1 MSDHPDHPDHLDLD
15 LMLLGHVAKD
25 QVVMVG
31 QAPRQLV
38 GGAVYF
44 GAFAAQASGCS
55 CQVVTKLH
63 PDDSHL
69 LEPLTQEGI
78 RVHWRPCNST
88 TGIINTYRS
97 EDQER
102 RTCELLSA
110 SQPFTLEDLPQ
121 HQPRIIHV
129 GPLLAG
135 QVPEEL
141 IPTLAKRAPLGLDLQ
156 GFIRV
161 SEGQRLVLKPWPDA
175 EQVLRYVSFLKAD
188 AAEAEMI
195 TGIGEDD
202 LERAARTL
210 AALCS
215 PRGSSRGEVVLT
227 HSSRVV
233 VAAATDGGLDLHS
246 APLTPSSL
254 RGRTGRGD
262 TCMAA
267 YLAARVHG
275 HDPDWAT
282 RYAAALTSLK
292 LEREGPFRGTRQ
304 EVLARMDQGGQQ
316 IPREMPL

>member
-1 MSDHPDHPDHLDLD
+1 MSDQRDLD

-25 QVVMVG
+25 QVVMAG
-31 QAPRQLV
+31 EAPRQMV

-44 GAFAAQASGCS
+44 GAFAARASGCS

-63 PDDSHL
+63 PDDAHL

-78 RVHWRPCNST
+78 RVDWRPCSST
-88 TGIINTYRS
+88 TGIINTYNP

-110 SQPFTLEDLPQ
+110 SQPFTLEDLPRGL
-121 HQPRIIHV
+121 PKILHV

-135 QVPEEL
+135 QIPEEL
-141 IPTLAKRAPLGLDLQ
+141 IPTLAERAPLGLDLQ

-161 SEGQRLVLKPWPDA
+161 SEGRRLTLKPWPGA
-175 EQVLRYVSFLKAD
+175 ERVLGHVSFLKAD
-188 AAEAEMI
+188 AAEAEVV
-195 TGIGEDD
+195 TGEVD
-202 LERAARTL
+202 LERAARAL

-215 PRGSSRGEVVLT
+215 PQREVVLT

-233 VAAATDGGLDLHS
+233 VAASAEGGLDIHS

-267 YLAARVHG
+267 YLAARVQG
-275 HDPDWAT
+275 HDPSWAT

-292 LEREGPFRGTRQ
+292 LEREGPFRGTRK
-304 EVLARMDQGGQQ
+304 EVLARM
-316 IPREMPL
+316 E